1 MVPWASAKDWVGR
14 EVFEVV
20 PLHQQARLLG
30 LLIGEVCWVV
40 VFIISA
46 FGRNVC
52 VCGGGVA
59 SLPQLLWKGVNSH
72 LYVILCILP
81 WNVLTIW
88 GTYQFPHLC
97 ATLATRPW
105 PTTPPS
111 LAPPLPSWPH
121 LLSLSSLPVQQQLK
135 TPGASCW
142 SPNWS
147 WLSRLLFAG
156 VLEPRPPRY
165 QISGPS

>member
-52 VCGGGVA
+52 VWGGL
-59 SLPQLLWKGVNSH
+59 LP
-72 LYVILCILP
+72 C
-81 WNVLTIW
+81 
-88 GTYQFPHLC
+88 
-97 ATLATRPW
+97 
-105 PTTPPS
+105 
-111 LAPPLPSWPH
+111 
-121 LLSLSSLPVQQQLK
+121 LS
-135 TPGASCW
+135 
-142 SPNWS
+142 
-147 WLSRLLFAG
+147 
-156 VLEPRPPRY
+156 Y
-165 QISGPS
+165 SGRV